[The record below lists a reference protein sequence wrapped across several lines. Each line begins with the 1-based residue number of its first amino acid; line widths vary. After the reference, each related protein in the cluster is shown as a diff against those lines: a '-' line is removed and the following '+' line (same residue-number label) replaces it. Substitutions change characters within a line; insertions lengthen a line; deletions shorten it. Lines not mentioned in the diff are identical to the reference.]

1 MSIGRLPDHEQHI
14 LDEIERAL
22 GRDRRLARRLR
33 TLRVRRGPDVTRLT
47 ARIASW
53 RPRGRTVAF
62 LLAVSVALMVTGVVT
77 SAPWAIWA
85 FAAVWPP
92 TLFAAFRLLCR
103 WSGG

>member
-1 MSIGRLPDHEQHI
+1 MSIGRLPDHEQRV

-22 GRDRRLARRLR
+22 SRDRRPARRLR
-33 TLRVRRGPDVTRLT
+33 TLRVRRGPDVTRPP
-47 ARIASW
+47 ARIASC
-53 RPRGRTVAF
+53 RPRGRTVAV
-62 LLAVSVALMVTGVVT
+62 LLAVSVALMVIGVVT
-77 SAPWAIWA
+77 SAPWAIWV

>member
-1 MSIGRLPDHEQHI
+1 VSIGRLPDHEQHV

-22 GRDRRLARRLR
+22 SRDRRLARRLR
-33 TLRVRRGPDVTRLT
+33 TPRARRGPDVTRLL
-47 ARIASW
+47 ARIASC
-53 RPRGRTVAF
+53 RPRGRTVAV
-62 LLAVSVALMVTGVVT
+62 LLAVSVALMVTGIVT

>member
-1 MSIGRLPDHEQHI
+1 MSVGRLPEHEQHI
-14 LDEIERAL
+14 LDGIERAL
-22 GRDRRLARRLR
+22 SRDRRLDRRLR
-33 TLRVRRGPDVTRLT
+33 TFTVRRGPDLTRLLV
-47 ARIASW
+47 RVASY
-53 RPRGRTVAF
+53 RPHGRTVAV
-62 LLAVSVALMVTGVVT
+62 LLAVSVALMVTGIVT